1 MLVIPA
7 VHMKTPSLFR
17 NRAKSGTRPSP
28 GPQVYS
34 SIYEK
39 SAIELFM
46 ELLQVDFFTI
56 LKYDKLPP

>member
-1 MLVIPA
+1 MLVTAA
-7 VHMKTPSLFR
+7 VHMKTSSLFK
-17 NRAKSGTRPSP
+17 NRAKSRTRPYP

-46 ELLQVDFFTI
+46 ELMQVGFCTI
-56 LKYDKLPP
+56 LKYDK